1 MITICI
7 CSPTP
12 EIRRKLTLS
21 VKSIFQKNRAE
32 VIFHH
37 LPSDLGYDESIRSLE
52 QSDALVVDAAWERT
66 YLTRRIYTRA
76 MELGLN
82 VWKEHEIHHSLGEND
97 PDNSIQQTVY
107 KQIQKLKQNATV
119 KNLPISAYCE

>member
-1 MITICI
+1 MITVCI

-21 VKSIFQKNRAE
+21 VKFIMQSNGAA

-37 LPSDLGYDESIRSLE
+37 LPSDLGYDESVRLLE
-52 QSDALVVDAAWERT
+52 QSDALVVDAAWQKT

-76 MELGLN
+76 RELGLT

-97 PDNSIQQTVY
+97 PDNSIQQTVIQ
-107 KQIQKLKQNATV
+107 QIQKLKENATV
-119 KNLPISAYCE
+119 KNLLVGAHRE